1 MAVRD
6 SPSSGR
12 AGGGRVG
19 GGVIGRVG
27 GEGDE
32 ALDVSSVLVRL
43 VSSGTTEGWLAE
55 VGNSRSGLR

>member
-1 MAVRD
+1 MRD

-12 AGGGRVG
+12 PGGGRVG

-27 GEGDE
+27 GEGEE
-32 ALDVSSVLVRL
+32 ALDVSSVLIRL